1 MITGSQCSVTFT
13 MVLIVTG
20 MFFNGALSSGHFSSP
35 TDLAP
40 NLAGTIF
47 GMSNTLSG
55 GLTAY
60 LTAITVG
67 AITQD
72 NYTFQAWTIVF
83 SSAAAIYVVT
93 SLFYFFMISGDIQQW
108 NDFVS
113 GNKSRYRNNLSFPG
127 AGAGDGAGGA

>member
-13 MVLIVTG
+13 MILIVTG

-60 LTAITVG
+60 LTAVTVG

-108 NDFVS
+108 NDYVS
-113 GNKSRYRNNLSFPG
+113 QTVGRV
-127 AGAGDGAGGA
+127 

>member
-1 MITGSQCSVTFT
+1 MSLIT
-13 MVLIVTG
+13 TG

-72 NYTFQAWTIVF
+72 NFTFEAWTIVW
-83 SSAAAIYVVT
+83 SSAGVIYVV
-93 SLFYFFMISGDIQQW
+93 SNFFYVFMISGDIQQW
-108 NDFVS
+108 NNNVS
-113 GNKSRYRNNLSFPG
+113 LGHN
-127 AGAGDGAGGA
+127 D

>member
-1 MITGSQCSVTFT
+1 MSLITS
-13 MVLIVTG
+13 G
-20 MFFNGALSSGHFSSP
+20 MFLNGALSSGHFSSP

-60 LTAITVG
+60 LTAVTVG

-72 NYTFQAWTIVF
+72 NYTFQVRVEPSYWSRSVEILCSDWLKSYAIKTQLKGGISCLSQFVF
-83 SSAAAIYVVT
+83 
-93 SLFYFFMISGDIQQW
+93 MD
-108 NDFVS
+108 
-113 GNKSRYRNNLSFPG
+113 
-127 AGAGDGAGGA
+127 

>member
-60 LTAITVG
+60 LTAVTVG

-93 SLFYFFMISGDIQQW
+93 SLFYFFMISGDIQEW
-108 NDFVS
+108 NYYVS
-113 GNKSRYRNNLSFPG
+113 HSTTVDQSRNNLSFPG
-127 AGAGDGAGGA
+127 ARA

>member
-1 MITGSQCSVTFT
+1 MSLITS
-13 MVLIVTG
+13 G
-20 MFFNGALSSGHFSSP
+20 MFLNGALSSGHFSSP

-47 GMSNTLSG
+47 GMSNTMSG

-60 LTAITVG
+60 LTAVTVG

-93 SLFYFFMISGDIQQW
+93 SLFYFFMISGDIQEW
-108 NDFVS
+108 NYYVS
-113 GNKSRYRNNLSFPG
+113 HSSVVDQSRNNLSFPG
-127 AGAGDGAGGA
+127 A

>member
-1 MITGSQCSVTFT
+1 
-13 MVLIVTG
+13 
-20 MFFNGALSSGHFSSP
+20 MFFSGALSSGHFSSP

-60 LTAITVG
+60 LTAVTVG

-83 SSAAAIYVVT
+83 SSAAVIYVVT
-93 SLFYFFMISGDIQQW
+93 SLACFFMISGDIQQW
-108 NDFVS
+108 NYNESQHPSCRRLEDIEE
-113 GNKSRYRNNLSFPG
+113 YRNLLEEVEEI
-127 AGAGDGAGGA
+127 D

>member
-1 MITGSQCSVTFT
+1 MVSGSQCSVALT
-13 MVLIVTG
+13 MSLITTG

-60 LTAITVG
+60 LTAVAVG

-72 NYTFQAWTIVF
+72 NYTFHAWSIVF
-83 SSAAAIYVVT
+83 ASAAATYIVT
-93 SLFYFFMISGDIQQW
+93 NVFYFFMISGDIQQW
-108 NDFVS
+108 NYYVS
-113 GNKSRYRNNLSFPG
+113 QFMSV
-127 AGAGDGAGGA
+127 